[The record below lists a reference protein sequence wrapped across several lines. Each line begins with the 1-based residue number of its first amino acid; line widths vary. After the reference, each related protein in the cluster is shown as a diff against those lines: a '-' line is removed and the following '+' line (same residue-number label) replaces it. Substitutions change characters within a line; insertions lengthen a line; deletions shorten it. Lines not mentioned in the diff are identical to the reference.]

1 MGRKKQ
7 RLRLM
12 MFTVLYTVCRVS
24 TEGTTRLPL
33 EDITWV
39 GGISL
44 AGRKKRSDGD
54 DSGPLGELEPRC
66 LASFMVI
73 AAHSLSSDTINRVFT
88 TQLNVFLRV
97 RFQSFFISELNILI
111 GLSVSHS
118 KEVFMFVFK

>member
-1 MGRKKQ
+1 M
-7 RLRLM
+7 
-12 MFTVLYTVCRVS
+12 S

-44 AGRKKRSDGD
+44 AGKQKKSDGD
-54 DSGPLGELEPRC
+54 DDDGPLGELEPRC

-73 AAHSLSSDTINRVFT
+73 AAHSLSNDTINRVFT

-97 RFQSFFISELNILI
+97 SFHIFSVSELN
-111 GLSVSHS
+111 
-118 KEVFMFVFK
+118 

>member
-1 MGRKKQ
+1 M
-7 RLRLM
+7 
-12 MFTVLYTVCRVS
+12 S

-33 EDITWV
+33 EDIIWV

-54 DSGPLGELEPRC
+54 DDGPLGELEPRC

-73 AAHSLSSDTINRVFT
+73 AAHSLSNDTINRVFT

-97 RFQSFFISELNILI
+97 SFHIFSMSELN
-111 GLSVSHS
+111 
-118 KEVFMFVFK
+118 